1 MNSIIVSLFTIYS
14 LFCVNSFDPA
24 FVINY
29 IETSWNN
36 DMENTL
42 SEFIKVPNQSPDFDP
57 EWNTNGLQE
66 EALGILVN
74 WVNAQNVI
82 GLQVEVIKDENRT
95 PLIFVQVDANDA
107 SLQDTTVLM
116 YGHFDKQPPLTD
128 QWDPGLGPYTP
139 VVKDGKL
146 YGRAGADDGYSIMAA
161 ITSIKVAQEQNE
173 PHPRCIIMIE
183 GGEESGSPDMVY
195 YLNKLLDRIGT
206 PKIVMALDASAQDW
220 DQLWMT
226 VSLRGIVGLNLRC
239 QLLSEGIHSGN
250 SGLVRDSFHVLRLI
264 LSRIDNAETGEML
277 TELQVDI
284 PETHI
289 NYAKEG
295 ANILGDKVWTKI
307 PFFNDEGLPQIP
319 QVIDYPSLLYELI
332 LENTWRPQLAIIGM
346 DGMPNLSG
354 GNVLRAFTTA
364 KLSIRTAP
372 SMDVNIAADI
382 IQQECERKPT
392 PWGAN
397 VIADITTVSKGFVT
411 PEFEQ
416 WLVDSMQKASIE
428 YFGKSAQF
436 NGEGGTLPFMAD
448 LKEIFPQ
455 AQFIITGILGPNSNA
470 HGPNEFLNIDFTKK
484 IMASVAHIL
493 YDIGQNYMH
502 ETDICMLTKD
512 KGPCMDDSK
521 RYYYDETFGKCKS
534 FIYGGCEGNG
544 NNFKTKSDCNKA
556 CRYKK

>member
-1 MNSIIVSLFTIYS
+1 MALSALSSLIDNFQSAEESKADGLNPKDVTK
-14 LFCVNSFDPA
+14 
-24 FVINY
+24 Y
-29 IETSWNN
+29 IESSWVK
-36 DMENTL
+36 DVEKTL
-42 SEFIKVPNQSPDFDP
+42 CEYIKIPNQSPDYDP
-57 EWNTNGLQE
+57 DWKTNGLQE
-66 EALGILVN
+66 KALQLLVEWVKSQDLKGLKLEIL
-74 WVNAQNVI
+74 AD
-82 GLQVEVIKDENRT
+82 KDRT
-95 PLIFVQVDANDA
+95 PLIFLEVDANRKE
-107 SLQDTTVLM
+107 LENTNVLL

-239 QLLSEGIHSGN
+239 QLLSDGIHSGN

-397 VIADITTVSKGFVT
+397 VIADIIQQECERKPT
-411 PEFEQ
+411 P
-416 WLVDSMQKASIE
+416 WGANVI
-428 YFGKSAQF
+428 
-436 NGEGGTLPFMAD
+436 AD
-448 LKEIFPQ
+448 
-455 AQFIITGILGPNSNA
+455 
-470 HGPNEFLNIDFTKK
+470 
-484 IMASVAHIL
+484 
-493 YDIGQNYMH
+493 
-502 ETDICMLTKD
+502 
-512 KGPCMDDSK
+512 
-521 RYYYDETFGKCKS
+521 
-534 FIYGGCEGNG
+534 
-544 NNFKTKSDCNKA
+544 
-556 CRYKK
+556 